1 MSQPSRALIIGA
13 GADVPQ
19 NLPCIAPGT
28 LVICA
33 DAGIEHAE
41 RWGITPHLVVGDLDS
56 ATGDVEGWCL
66 ENGIELMRFPVEK
79 DKTDVELAID
89 VAVSRQVTQIT
100 LVGVWGGRID
110 HSLANLDLLYGLARA
125 GIRGELITSEARLL
139 TLMGPLVLPMTV
151 GGVISLLPL
160 TEECRGV
167 TTQGLYYPLSDA
179 SLRRGT
185 TLGISNMAVA
195 ERIKIS
201 CAQGILLVVLP
212 TK

>member
-100 LVGVWGGRID
+100 LVGVWEAGLTTPRQSRSALRACSGRYPGRAD
-110 HSLANLDLLYGLARA
+110 H
-125 GIRGELITSEARLL
+125 
-139 TLMGPLVLPMTV
+139 
-151 GGVISLLPL
+151 
-160 TEECRGV
+160 
-167 TTQGLYYPLSDA
+167 Q
-179 SLRRGT
+179 
-185 TLGISNMAVA
+185 
-195 ERIKIS
+195 
-201 CAQGILLVVLP
+201 
-212 TK
+212 

>member
-1 MSQPSRALIIGA
+1 MGTVLRCAAHVISGVVFFAEYAPEGTPVLLYSLLYNGSYLLPEAVLVGAILYLLRLRRVSLSQPSRALIIGA

-100 LVGVWGGRID
+100 LVGGCGGGRID
-110 HSLANLDLLYGLARA
+110 HSLANLDLLYGLASGRYP
-125 GIRGELITSEARLL
+125 GES
-139 TLMGPLVLPMTV
+139 
-151 GGVISLLPL
+151 
-160 TEECRGV
+160 
-167 TTQGLYYPLSDA
+167 
-179 SLRRGT
+179 
-185 TLGISNMAVA
+185 
-195 ERIKIS
+195 
-201 CAQGILLVVLP
+201 
-212 TK
+212 